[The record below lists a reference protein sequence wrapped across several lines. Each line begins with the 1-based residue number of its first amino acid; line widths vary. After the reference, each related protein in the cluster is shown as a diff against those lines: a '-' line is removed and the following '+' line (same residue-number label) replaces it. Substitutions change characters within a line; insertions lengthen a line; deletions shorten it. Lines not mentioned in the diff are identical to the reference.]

1 MAHGKFEFKGTG
13 GGFLWLFI
21 WTSILTVITFGIFF
35 PWAYSHNQKWIA
47 ERTFID
53 GKQLCFKGTGIGF
66 FGTWLLIVFLTVI
79 TLGIY
84 APWGY
89 CRLIRWKTAN
99 LYSADTA
106 DVEKF

>member
-13 GGFLWLFI
+13 LGALWLFL
-21 WTSILTVITFGIFF
+21 WTVVLIVFSVGIFF
-35 PWAYSHNQKWIA
+35 PWAYSAQQRWIA

-66 FGTWLLIVFLTVI
+66 FGTWLLIVVLTLI

-89 CRLIRWKTAN
+89 CRLKRWQTNN
-99 LYSADTA
+99 LYFADTA